1 MMRVQ
6 SRLVQQKSSVRPTW
20 SAAGLPKFAGPY
32 AELGN
37 CVAYML
43 DTINQIQKQAEQDNK
58 FVYFQPVPG
67 PNSTNSSAGLPLPDL
82 PPEASVMNPA
92 AYVEP
97 ARVEPVAPLVYV
109 AKPSIFSSMMSSL
122 VGGGSGGGSS
132 AASTAAPAGA
142 PAPDAVVSPAPA
154 AAPAAASAAPS
165 PAPSAPPGAMPG
177 SPGYSDENYARYL
190 QSQYDTE
197 ASSSFSGKGP
207 AAPAAA
213 SSASGGGESS
223 APPGPRYNSLV

>member
-1 MMRVQ
+1 M
-6 SRLVQQKSSVRPTW
+6 QQKSSVRPTW
-20 SAAGLPKFAGPY
+20 SAPGLPKFTGPY
-32 AELGN
+32 FELGN

-43 DTINQIQKQAEQDNK
+43 DTIGQIQKQAEQDNK

-92 AYVEP
+92 VYVEP

-122 VGGGSGGGSS
+122 VGGGGSGSSS
-132 AASTAAPAGA
+132 AASPPAAAAGTA
-142 PAPDAVVSPAPA
+142 PAPPPAATGLPAPPA
-154 AAPAAASAAPS
+154 AAPST
-165 PAPSAPPGAMPG
+165 APSAPPGATPG

-197 ASSSFSGKGP
+197 ASSSSASGKGP
-207 AAPAAA
+207 APTPAPA
-213 SSASGGGESS
+213 GGESS